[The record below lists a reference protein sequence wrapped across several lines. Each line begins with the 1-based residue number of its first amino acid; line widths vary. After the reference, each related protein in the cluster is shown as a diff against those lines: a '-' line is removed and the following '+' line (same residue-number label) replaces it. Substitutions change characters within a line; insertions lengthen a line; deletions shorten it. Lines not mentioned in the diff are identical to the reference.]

1 MERTERQR
9 RNHPLNRSIA
19 PSESAGSSTSTSR
32 RTYSNRNR
40 NSDYKH
46 SKYNTNSN
54 RSFEED
60 SDWRS
65 RRSSDSKIY
74 VQKLEAKED
83 DVGHNDRSHFDL
95 PPVIVGTCPFMCPEA
110 ERAQRE
116 RLRDLAIFERL
127 HGNPGKTS
135 PGLAVK
141 KFCRTMSA
149 KSDQALDVRP
159 LHVLENTLKYVLSFL
174 DSKEQPFEVI
184 HDFVFDRTR
193 SIRQDLSIQNIVNEK
208 AIYMYEEMVKF
219 HVISYQKLLNGDSS
233 SNASSMHHLNMQQL
247 SKTLITLLNLYEVN
261 RSNGVIFEN
270 ESEFHSFYVLLHL
283 GSNSQTTG
291 ESLTLWFRTLRS
303 PVIKSKEMCFARRIL
318 RYFRMC
324 NYKGFLCTIGAE
336 ASNLQYCILEPY
348 VNEIRALALSFINN
362 GGYKLNPYPLV
373 DLSIL
378 LMMEESEVE
387 SFCKACGL
395 ATCGDELGNKSLP
408 TKQTTFSSPR
418 AAFQRYRF
426 LKQK

>member
-9 RNHPLNRSIA
+9 PNHPPNRSFA
-19 PSESAGSSTSTSR
+19 PSESSGSSSSTSR
-32 RTYSNRNR
+32 RNYSNRSR
-40 NSDYKH
+40 NSDYKY

-54 RSFEED
+54 RSFED
-60 SDWRS
+60 GSSDWRS
-65 RRSSDSKIY
+65 KRSSGGKMF
-74 VQKLEAKED
+74 VQKLETKD
-83 DVGHNDRSHFDL
+83 DSDCSHFDL

-159 LHVLENTLKYVLSFL
+159 LPVLENTLKYVLSFL
-174 DSKEQPFEVI
+174 DSKEHPFEVI

-208 AIYMYEEMVKF
+208 AIYMYEEMVRF
-219 HVISYQKLLNGDSS
+219 HIISHQKLLNGDSS

-261 RSNGVIFEN
+261 RSNGAIFEN
-270 ESEFHSFYVLLHL
+270 EAEFHSFYVLLHL

-336 ASNLQYCILEPY
+336 ASSLQYCILEPY
-348 VNEIRALALSFINN
+348 VNEVRALALSFINN
-362 GGYKLNPYPLV
+362 GGYKLNPYPLM
-373 DLSIL
+373 DLSML

-387 SFCKACGL
+387 SFCQACGL
-395 ATCGDELGNKSLP
+395 ATCGDELGNRSLP
-408 TKQTTFSSPR
+408 TKQTTFSSPKG
-418 AAFQRYRF
+418 FQRYNF
-426 LKQK
+426 LNKI